1 MKTGDIVRHL
11 GQIGVVLNKTPMG
24 KASCLFGN
32 EAKRSVLDIN
42 PSALAP
48 IEIIDLTPQEHE
60 DVLHLMQALVFL
72 LVENNEPF

>member
-1 MKTGDIVRHL
+1 MKTGDIIRHD
-11 GQIGVVLNKTPMG
+11 GWIGVVINETPTG

-32 EAKRSVLDIN
+32 ETKRSTLAIK
-42 PSALAP
+42 PSALTP

-60 DVLHLMQALVFL
+60 DVLHLMQALVFM